1 MSSISGYIHDSEN
14 MYINNKMKV
23 KGDSEIDQYGQ
34 IYWLPWEKW
43 ELMDSSRNFC
53 LAIGDHSKQTVDIKN
68 SCKLPFKWTDSQKQM
83 ALIYHPSRSET
94 FSKTNGTHLPPIK
107 EWDILWNKWHSFMS
121 YPKDRFYNRFITRN
135 LCITLMEGLYPEA
148 EKLGH
153 ISIPWDF
160 RTCNISTKCISLVK
174 THSSWITPP
183 AILIFSVFPVNRNKS
198 LECVL
203 RMQPQIYYIF
213 NN

>member
-1 MSSISGYIHDSEN
+1 LPCHRPLVTTQNKLLILRTVASYLLSGRILK
-14 MYINNKMKV
+14 NK
-23 KGDSEIDQYGQ
+23 
-34 IYWLPWEKW
+34 W
-43 ELMDSSRNFC
+43 
-53 LAIGDHSKQTVDIKN
+53 HSFTTHQGVRHSLKQV
-68 SCKLPFKWTDSQKQM
+68 

-160 RTCNISTKCISLVK
+160 RTCNISTKCILLVK

-183 AILIFSVFPVNRNKS
+183 AKLIFSVFPVNRNKS

-203 RMQPQIYYIF
+203 RMQPQIYISLIT
-213 NN
+213 N